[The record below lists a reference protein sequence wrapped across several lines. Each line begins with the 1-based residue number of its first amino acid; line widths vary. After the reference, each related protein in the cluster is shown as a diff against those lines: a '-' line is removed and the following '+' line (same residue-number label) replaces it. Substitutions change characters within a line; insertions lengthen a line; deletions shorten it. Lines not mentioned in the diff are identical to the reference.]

1 MTDDDPG
8 GGSITSADADSAYK
22 RLDRLERLEDFLVA
36 STFLFCD
43 WIDFVS

>member
-1 MTDDDPG
+1 MH
-8 GGSITSADADSAYK
+8 GSNKSENQN
-22 RLDRLERLEDFLVA
+22 RLEHLEDFLVA